1 MFCIGVDGSMAAK
14 QRDRIC
20 TKGPRVAFYLV
31 FEALPQKRTI
41 DWCQIFG

>member
-20 TKGPRVAFYLV
+20 TRRPRFALYFV
-31 FEALPQKRTI
+31 FKALQQKRTI